1 MTIGEPRRA
10 GLGLLGWCLVLPA
23 LGAAIWV
30 PYSRGDF
37 VLAGLAGVLSVGGIF
52 GHRMGAA
59 KIIGFFVGAS
69 VGTYFAEQGAKEIE
83 PFMQSV
89 LQQEGLI
96 CRMASM
102 SAVVIGASIITSMVF
117 QIITAILSAASP
129 TLDVLN
135 RRVGFLIGS
144 VQALAVSLFL
154 LCGLLAVEPLAA
166 KRLEYPA
173 EQDNGKYGRMVAE
186 KVVEI
191 ANVVR
196 PSPIGQQLSQFN
208 PFEKIEALKNL
219 QSRLT
224 LATDPSAI
232 EKIVKS
238 PDVARLAQQPEYKE
252 AFAELAADPQ
262 IQKLLKSG
270 GSPDPQSFASL
281 MNNPAV
287 MKFLDDPKLMG
298 EITKLLPR

>member
-10 GLGLLGWCLVLPA
+10 GLGLLGWCLVLPI

-37 VLAGLAGVLSVGGIF
+37 VLAGLTGVLTIGGIF

-69 VGTYFAEQGAKEIE
+69 VGTYFAEQGGKEIE

-102 SAVVIGASIITSMVF
+102 SAVVIGASIITSMLF

-135 RRVGFLIGS
+135 RRVGFLIGGAQS
-144 VQALAVSLFL
+144 LAIAMFL
-154 LCGLLAVEPLAA
+154 LCGLLAIEPLAA
-166 KRLEYPA
+166 KRLEYSA
-173 EQDNGKYGRMVAE
+173 EQDTGKYGRMVAE
-186 KVVEI
+186 KVVAI
-191 ANVVR
+191 AGVVR
-196 PSPIGQQLSQFN
+196 PSPIGQQLAQFN
-208 PFEKIEALKNL
+208 PFEKIEALKQL
-219 QSRLT
+219 QSSMK
-224 LATDPSAI
+224 LASDPAAF

-238 PDVARLAQQPEYKE
+238 PDVARLAQQPEFKQ

-262 IQKLLKSG
+262 IQKLIQSG
-270 GSPDPQSFASL
+270 QTADPQSLGSL
-281 MNNPAV
+281 MNNPTV

-298 EITKLLPR
+298 EITKLLPK